1 MFERLWVAAPASTRS
16 SDGLGPLY
24 NARSCDACHPGGGPG
39 GDGSLLLRLGREPA
53 DTRVATPDPV
63 YGLQLQTRSVPG
75 IVAEGQFHLS
85 YTTQDVPV
93 TGGPD
98 IALRAPVPQI
108 DTLAY
113 GPLDAQTGLSL
124 RIAPDLAPA
133 ARIAAVPDAD
143 ILAQQDPEDA
153 DGDGISGRVNIV
165 LDPVT
170 GTPEIGRFG
179 HKAGHPTLRHQTASA
194 LFDDMG
200 LSTTLFPDG
209 HGACTEAQ
217 SDCLRAL
224 TGNSPEHDNVEVP
237 DVILDLIN
245 IYLMSLSPAP
255 APESAGRGADLFA
268 DLGCLACH
276 TDAYGP
282 DGPLSDLLLHDMGPG
297 LADPRPEWSASGAEW
312 RTAPLI
318 GLRHRAAPGQ
328 PTQLLHDGRASSIL
342 EAILWHGGE
351 AAPARD
357 SVRALSPE
365 ERADLISYLET
376 L

>member
-39 GDGSLLLRLGREPA
+39 GDGSLLLRLGRDPA
-53 DTRVATPDPV
+53 EGRVATPDPV